1 MKYIKQ
7 FVIIAAVTFTG
18 EILNYLLPFPIPAS
32 IYGMVWLFICLKAGI
47 IKLQQIEETAD
58 LLISV
63 MPIFFIAPTVGI
75 MESFDLIKNELL
87 EIFVL
92 CIVSTMVVMGVTG
105 WVSQWIMKRD
115 RMKKEDQV

>member
-32 IYGMVWLFICLKAGI
+32 IYGMVWMFICLKAGI

-105 WVSQWIMKRD
+105 WVSQWIMKSD